1 MLALDDISVDLVPL
15 VGEQYVREE
24 EEEEEDIS
32 TEEEGRNST
41 PPTKKT
47 TFVNE
52 VNGTEMQPTPS
63 EGENLTTEKA
73 EGGSTVD
80 AGIGIGEGGEG
91 GESTEVSL
99 APTSG
104 PTRPSPACANNS
116 SNCTEAEL
124 MAEQKQDTSVYGYT
138 GEVFLFIFT
147 LERFF
152 LFLHWRGFFYFFY
165 TGEFFFFLFF
175 YTGEFFYFFTLEFFS
190 FYYFTLERFF
200 YFFYTFTDCPLSA
213 FSVIKLSLEVF
224 SLRFPTRLCSS
235 ASPSSSS

>member
-1 MLALDDISVDLVPL
+1 MLGEGVLALDDISVNLVPL

-63 EGENLTTEKA
+63 EGENPTTEKA

-91 GESTEVSL
+91 GGSTEVSL
-99 APTSG
+99 APNSG

-138 GEVFLFIFT
+138 GEVVLNFSLTNSIFSRGFT
-147 LERFF
+147 L
-152 LFLHWRGFFYFFY
+152 
-165 TGEFFFFLFF
+165 
-175 YTGEFFYFFTLEFFS
+175 
-190 FYYFTLERFF
+190 
-200 YFFYTFTDCPLSA
+200 
-213 FSVIKLSLEVF
+213 V
-224 SLRFPTRLCSS
+224 
-235 ASPSSSS
+235 